1 MVTTVIGHQRLDM
14 VEFDNGNS
22 RCRIGVDLVSIS
34 QMGSILQRHSNTF
47 RNYVFTEEEQEYCE
61 AQYYPPQHYA
71 ARWAIKEAYIKAVNT
86 QEGPPDL
93 TSIETIGEPVPHLSV
108 TGDGLEMLSKA
119 AKLRDTKP
127 EQTAIDISIAH
138 EKNIDTACGWV
149 MILF

>member
-1 MVTTVIGHQRLDM
+1 MVD
-14 VEFDNGNS
+14 FDNDNS

-34 QMGSILQRHSNTF
+34 RIGSILQSHSNTF
-47 RNYVFTEEEQEYCE
+47 RNYVFTDEEQKYCE

-71 ARWAIKEAYIKAVNT
+71 ARWTIKEAYIKAVNT
-86 QEGPPDL
+86 QEGSPDL
-93 TSIETIGEPVPHLSV
+93 TSIEIKGEPVPHLSV

-119 AKLRDTKP
+119 AALRNTKP
-127 EQTAIDISIAH
+127 EQTTIDISIAH